1 MDSAL
6 RQRFR
11 KASADILKV
20 GTEINFFEHL
30 GLVKSLVSPG
40 DGSDATGSF
49 IKMQFDFIAHSR
61 RFQMEHAGYKRQAVV
76 HTMIH
81 LLQRIAPARAALRG
95 AMEGEDIG
103 V

>member
-1 MDSAL
+1 MIKRDFDSTLCGDMDSAL

-11 KASADILKV
+11 KASADIFKV

-49 IKMQFDFIAHSR
+49 IKMQFDFIASVAD
-61 RFQMEHAGYKRQAVV
+61 FKWSMLATSAK
-76 HTMIH
+76 
-81 LLQRIAPARAALRG
+81 LLFTR
-95 AMEGEDIG
+95 
-103 V
+103 